1 MPRATPHAVPWRP
14 TPRWPTPEAFWS
26 EPMDADE
33 VGALAVKY
41 STLLGLIAMK
51 AGLER
56 DRGMR
61 ALAAR
66 WPGAL
71 REGQLAPIEALRARE
86 RALVEIGP
94 VARATWWA
102 RGHGA
107 VPLWSELHRL
117 LEDLARLRA
126 ERPDPRRL
134 PAGLGAETSGR
145 WPTDPTWWAALP
157 WPPGAQL
164 PRSWLAA
171 VCGASPGDLDRM
183 LRGSSGP

>member
-1 MPRATPHAVPWRP
+1 
-14 TPRWPTPEAFWS
+14 
-26 EPMDADE
+26 MDARE
-33 VGALAVKY
+33 VDSLALKY
-41 STLLGLIAMK
+41 STLLGLIALD

-56 DRGMR
+56 DRGLR

-86 RALVEIGP
+86 QALAEIGP
-94 VARATWWA
+94 VDRATWRE

-117 LEDLARLRA
+117 LGDLARLRA
-126 ERPDPRRL
+126 ERPDPRCL
-134 PAGLGAETSGR
+134 PAGLDTETSGR
-145 WPTDPTWWAALP
+145 WPADPTWWAALP